1 MEVRTAYVDH
11 WIARPSPVPSSSDCG
26 TPALSSCISGSAIG
40 PLAPPH
46 DESATRGYLTVDAT
60 NSDLESAIDISK
72 NTITKLTRILQDL
85 RVCTVT
91 ADRNG
96 YHFRLGEWV
105 TVPAADLSLPLTAD
119 VFYLD
124 ALVSRSDVAQSRP
137 DRGIGAGNGRA

>member
-1 MEVRTAYVDH
+1 MSIT
-11 WIARPSPVPSSSDCG
+11 G
-26 TPALSSCISGSAIG
+26 LPALTNTELFRLWDPSALKLYIW
-40 PLAPPH
+40 LRDRATRSPH
-46 DESATRGYLTVDAT
+46 DESATRGFLTVDAT
-60 NSDLESAIDISK
+60 NSELESAIDISK
-72 NTITKLTRILQDL
+72 NTITKLTRTLQDL

-124 ALVSRSDVAQSRP
+124 ALLSRSDLAQSRP
-137 DRGIGAGNGRA
+137 DRSIGAGNGRA